1 MNCPSCN
8 TPLRPGASF
17 CPGCGN
23 PVRREYRCPEC
34 NAPLVPGDAFCSNCG
49 AAILSNSEP
58 SFSPSQYKEPSQQNL
73 KSVPPSYDEQ
83 ARPPHQLQQ
92 KSRWVYVFLALLTP
106 FGIHDFYAERFKSA
120 FALLCID
127 ILSVVFW
134 FSSQSAAAKGN
145 DRFFGPNSNDIYQ
158 RDTFMG
164 WMILC
169 VLISGLWC
177 LIECFAVKHDGKGVK
192 MK

>member
-1 MNCPSCN
+1 MNCPACN

-23 PVRREYRCPEC
+23 PVRREERCPEC
-34 NAPLVPGDAFCSNCG
+34 NAPLVPGDAFCANCG
-49 AAILSNSEP
+49 AAIQTIREP
-58 SFSPSQYKEPSQQNL
+58 VSSPSQRKTVPSGYDVQPEPSSQ
-73 KSVPPSYDEQ
+73 V
-83 ARPPHQLQQ
+83 QQ
-92 KSRWVYVFLALLTP
+92 KTRWVYVLLALLTP
-106 FGIHDFYAERFKSA
+106 FGIHDFYAERIKSA
-120 FALLCID
+120 LALLCID
-127 ILSVVFW
+127 ILSIVFW
-134 FSSQSAAAKGN
+134 FCSQSAEAKGN

-164 WMILC
+164 WMIIC
-169 VLISGLWC
+169 VLVSGLWC